1 MTPAAADHRRGS
13 LYMLLVIAIWGGFLP
28 VGKSAL
34 QMVDPYWLTALRFG
48 AASCAFIALLWLQ
61 EGRAALRTGGH
72 LPKIALFGALGFAA
86 FGISLF
92 EGLRLTRPEI
102 SGMILALGPI
112 QVALFQWWRTH
123 RRPDRFTLV
132 AIALALAGELLVITA
147 GDVTRLTG
155 GDALGNGLVFL
166 ASLFWTAYTLGGQ
179 QFPGWSPVRYSAL
192 SCSLGW
198 LAILAALA
206 VATLAGHSR
215 PPRTGDLLAVWPQLA
230 YIILCVSVFGIL
242 FWNMGVAKLGP
253 LSAGLFANF
262 TPVITYLIAIIQGR
276 RPATLELIGAAVVLI
291 ALVANN
297 RHQSS
302 RIGREYLQRSE

>member
-1 MTPAAADHRRGS
+1 MTPSQRDHRRGT

-34 QMVDPYWLTALRFG
+34 QVIDPYWLTLLRFG
-48 AASCAFIALLWLQ
+48 AAACAFIALLVAQ
-61 EGRAALRTGGH
+61 EGRGALRTAGH

-86 FGISLF
+86 FGICLF

-102 SGMILALGPI
+102 SAMILALGPI
-112 QVALFQWWRTH
+112 QVALFQWWRTR
-123 RRPDRFTLV
+123 RRPDRFTLA
-132 AIALALAGELLVITA
+132 AIALALVGELFVVTA
-147 GDVTRLTG
+147 GDITRLAG
-155 GDALGNGLVFL
+155 GDALGNGLILL

-198 LAILAALA
+198 FAILAALA
-206 VATLAGHSR
+206 AASLAGHSR
-215 PPRTGDLLAVWPQLA
+215 APRSDELLAVWPQLA
-230 YIILCVSVFGIL
+230 FIILCVSVFGIL

-253 LSAGLFANF
+253 LSAGLIANF
-262 TPVITYLIAIIQGR
+262 APVITYLIALAQGR
-276 RPATLELIGAAVVLI
+276 RPASLELMGAAIVLI

-297 RHQSS
+297 RHQSIRAA
-302 RIGREYLQRSE
+302 RIEA